1 MNKVLS
7 LEDVK
12 IILDNHF
19 RPPFLAEDMV
29 STEILERDEGNALE
43 ITIGRRTVVIDAS
56 GEVGDTL
63 TEMWISPDSAVR
75 ED

>member
-7 LEDVK
+7 LEDLK
-12 IILDNHF
+12 SILDRHF
-19 RPPFLAEDMV
+19 RSPFLSEGMV

-63 TEMWISPDSAVR
+63 TEIWRSPDSTVS